1 MWKGK
6 QGWTN
11 IKTYRR
17 NGGGGGEVA
26 AMWYTMG
33 IWESWFAV
41 TAFYACHWQ
50 IDILKICSWLLF
62 HVSIFVRAI
71 SELMKGISIKDKIFA
86 LLYWN
91 AQGGSR
97 GKMEQWKLYREFLKH
112 LADTGQDSLGMPGA
126 MHSVAW
132 FTVLLQRSSIICLG
146 AYCLRLYIIQTEGS
160 GFNESQSSLVLKGMA
175 TETHSGVVG
184 RMAVE
189 SGTKR
194 LAQKVLWL

>member
-6 QGWTN
+6 QGWTS
-11 IKTYRR
+11 IKTYGR
-17 NGGGGGEVA
+17 NSGGRQWSGSYVIYNGDL
-26 AMWYTMG
+26 
-33 IWESWFAV
+33 ESWFAV

-50 IDILKICSWLLF
+50 IDVLKIGSWLLF
-62 HVSIFVRAI
+62 HVSIFVQAI
-71 SELMKGISIKDKIFA
+71 SGLMKGISIKDKIFS

-126 MHSVAW
+126 VHSVAW
-132 FTVLLQRSSIICLG
+132 FTVLLQRSSIICLS

-160 GFNESQSSLVLKGMA
+160 GFNKSQSSLVLKGMA
-175 TETHSGVVG
+175 T
-184 RMAVE
+184 
-189 SGTKR
+189 
-194 LAQKVLWL
+194 